1 MDEAPRWRCDWDA
14 AAATAGTPR
23 RFRACKPILTRRGP
37 AMQRRAAS
45 PPTFSGSGGA
55 RHASNTS
62 QKARCSIPGFG
73 GAIGIRTS
81 VQEPQ
86 RNLSSDQ
93 GVRPCRLNRPSP
105 KLRRESALRR
115 AKTAFVPPAQYQ
127 GLCAK
132 VRKTYASRR
141 RSPSGRG
148 VGHAVTGAGEG
159 NPETTHSCGIS
170 LQFAYRA

>member
-1 MDEAPRWRCDWDA
+1 MIQSSGCPPWQPDSVA
-14 AAATAGTPR
+14 
-23 RFRACKPILTRRGP
+23 GP
-37 AMQRRAAS
+37 AGHHDDAPLLHHAKGHDR
-45 PPTFSGSGGA
+45 GA

-115 AKTAFVPPAQYQ
+115 AKTAFVAPAQYQ

-141 RSPSGRG
+141 RSPSGRR